1 MLTRFRYNEG
11 MMIKHPKEAPI
22 MNFLLRLL
30 DFFGW
35 LTERHDHDARFRAIV
50 AEHEELLRN
59 G

>member
-1 MLTRFRYNEG
+1 